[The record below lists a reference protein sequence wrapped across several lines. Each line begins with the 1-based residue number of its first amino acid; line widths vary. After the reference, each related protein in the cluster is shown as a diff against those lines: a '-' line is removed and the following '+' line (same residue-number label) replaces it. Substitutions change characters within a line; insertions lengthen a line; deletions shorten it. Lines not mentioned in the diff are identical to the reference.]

1 MVDLRVPVNK
11 GGAGEQRSERERG
24 KTAVGD
30 DVATK
35 IGREETTA
43 ERAKIEVVCRG
54 RAINLSFSFF
64 PGNKI
69 RIERPHGPS
78 EERMHSTGRPH
89 LST

>member
-1 MVDLRVPVNK
+1 MMVDLRVPVNK

-69 RIERPHGPS
+69 RIEWSLTDLLEKGCIQQGGH
-78 EERMHSTGRPH
+78 T
-89 LST
+89 